1 MSASVI
7 AAAGGH
13 VAQAEPSRWVAQ
25 WSRLVPAGGAVL
37 DVAAGGGRHA
47 RWFAS
52 RGHPVVAL
60 DRDPVAL
67 AALRAITGVD
77 ARDADLEGAPW
88 PLPAG
93 EQFSAVIVTHYL
105 HRPLWPHL
113 LHAVAPGGV
122 LIYET
127 FAQGNESVGKPSNPA
142 FLLAPG
148 ELLDAVHGR
157 LRVVAY
163 EDGFVAAP
171 REAFVQRLCAVREG
185 ATPKAGREFHVTNC
199 PANPLQSQRLP
210 VHNLNRVSWLTAP
223 KTAFKSAAASPR
235 SSPRCSKTAVSTC
248 RRFAN

>member
-1 MSASVI
+1 
-7 AAAGGH
+7 
-13 VAQAEPSRWVAQ
+13 
-25 WSRLVPAGGAVL
+25 
-37 DVAAGGGRHA
+37 A

-60 DRDPVAL
+60 DRDPAAL
-67 AALRAITGVD
+67 AALRAIPGVD

-93 EQFSAVIVTHYL
+93 ARFAAVVVTHYL

-113 LHAVAPGGV
+113 LDALEPGGV

-127 FAQGNESVGKPSNPA
+127 FARGNETVGKPSNPA

-148 ELLDAVHGR
+148 ELLDAVRGH

-171 REAFVQRLCAVREG
+171 REAFVQRICAVRED
-185 ATPKAGREFHVTNC
+185 ATPKAGAGIPRYG
-199 PANPLQSQRLP
+199 LP
-210 VHNLNRVSWLTAP
+210 G
-223 KTAFKSAAASPR
+223 
-235 SSPRCSKTAVSTC
+235 
-248 RRFAN
+248 

>member
-1 MSASVI
+1 MNESVI

-13 VAQAEPSRWVAQ
+13 VAQAEPSRWVAR
-25 WSRLVPAGGAVL
+25 WSTLVPTGGVVL

-52 RGHPVVAL
+52 HGHPVVAL
-60 DRDPVAL
+60 DRDP
-67 AALRAITGVD
+67 AALRTIVGVD

-88 PLPAG
+88 PLPAD
-93 EQFSAVIVTHYL
+93 ERFAAVIVTHYL

-113 LHAVAPGGV
+113 LDAVAPGGV

-127 FAQGNESVGKPSNPA
+127 FAQGNETVGKPSNPA

-185 ATPKAGREFHVTNC
+185 AIPKAGAGIPRYE
-199 PANPLQSQRLP
+199 LP
-210 VHNLNRVSWLTAP
+210 G
-223 KTAFKSAAASPR
+223 
-235 SSPRCSKTAVSTC
+235 
-248 RRFAN
+248 

>member
-1 MSASVI
+1 MSESVI

-13 VAQAEPSRWVAQ
+13 VGQAGPSRWVAQ
-25 WSRLVPAGGAVL
+25 WARLVPAGGAVL

-60 DRDPVAL
+60 DRDPAAL
-67 AALRAITGVD
+67 AALRAIPGVD
-77 ARDADLEGAPW
+77 AREADLEGAPW

-93 EQFSAVIVTHYL
+93 ERFAAVIVTNYL

-113 LHAVAPGGV
+113 RDAVAPGGV

-127 FAQGNESVGKPSNPA
+127 FAQGNETVGKPSNPA

-148 ELLDAVHGR
+148 ELLDAVHGH

-163 EDGFVAAP
+163 EDGFIAAP
-171 REAFVQRLCAVREG
+171 REAFVQRLS
-185 ATPKAGREFHVTNC
+185 N
-199 PANPLQSQRLP
+199 RLP
-210 VHNLNRVSWLTAP
+210 SQAR
-223 KTAFKSAAASPR
+223 
-235 SSPRCSKTAVSTC
+235 
-248 RRFAN
+248 

>member
-1 MSASVI
+1 MREPVI
-7 AAAGGH
+7 TAAGGH
-13 VAQAEPSRWVAQ
+13 VAQTEPSRWVAR

-52 RGHPVVAL
+52 HGHPVVAL
-60 DRDPVAL
+60 DRDPAAL
-67 AALRAITGVD
+67 GALRAIPAVD

-93 EQFSAVIVTHYL
+93 VSFAAVIVTHYL

-113 LHAVAPGGV
+113 LDAVAPGGV

-127 FAQGNESVGKPSNPA
+127 FAQGNETVGKPSNPA

-148 ELLDAVHGR
+148 ELLDAVRGH

-171 REAFVQRLCAVREG
+171 RPAFVQRICAVREG
-185 ATPKAGREFHVTNC
+185 ATPTAGAGIPRYE
-199 PANPLQSQRLP
+199 LP
-210 VHNLNRVSWLTAP
+210 G
-223 KTAFKSAAASPR
+223 
-235 SSPRCSKTAVSTC
+235 
-248 RRFAN
+248 